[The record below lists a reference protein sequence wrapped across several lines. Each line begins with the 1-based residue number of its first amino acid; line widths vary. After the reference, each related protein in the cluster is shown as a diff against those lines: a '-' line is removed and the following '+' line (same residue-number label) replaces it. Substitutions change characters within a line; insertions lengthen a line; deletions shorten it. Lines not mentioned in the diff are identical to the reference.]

1 MSEYINPEFEHVS
14 RHQAVTDVIESIALE
29 EKSIAGILCIE
40 AKKIEAVINSPLPC
54 IEDLKD
60 INESVCACIQ
70 NIIKLQMLM
79 EFKLNAIKKLIG
91 ESDDRL
97 Y

>member
-1 MSEYINPEFEHVS
+1 MSEYINPELKHVS

-54 IEDLKD
+54 IEDLKA
-60 INESVCACIQ
+60 INESVCTCIQ

-97 Y
+97 